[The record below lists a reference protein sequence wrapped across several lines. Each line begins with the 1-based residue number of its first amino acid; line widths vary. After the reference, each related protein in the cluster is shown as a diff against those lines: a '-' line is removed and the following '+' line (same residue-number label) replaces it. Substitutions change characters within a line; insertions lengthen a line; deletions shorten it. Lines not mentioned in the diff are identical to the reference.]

1 MAPLNYYVFCHHLNV
16 DLTPLD
22 WSILNLLI
30 ERAESAHGH
39 GLGRTARWITR
50 TLEKRNE
57 LDGCKRSG
65 FKSLDILQHLRS
77 LERLGLVYSIKFSR
91 ERWFPSSRVVAASGF
106 ARGTQRTVE
115 EFL

>member
-30 ERAESAHGH
+30 ERAESARGH
-39 GLGRTARWITR
+39 GFGRTARWITR
-50 TLEKRNE
+50 TLEKRLE
-57 LDGCKRSG
+57 LDGRKNSALKTRD
-65 FKSLDILQHLRS
+65 LLQHLRG

-91 ERWFPSSRVVAASGF
+91 ARWFPSSRVMAASGF
-106 ARGTQRTVE
+106 ARGTQRNLE
-115 EFL
+115 DFL